1 MDTMTIEELKALL
14 DKATRGPW
22 KWVRDHSGLGGP
34 WRLTPGV
41 MWPSNSEATPGGD
54 EIDRANASLI
64 VLAPTLAAEVIAL
77 REREARLVEA
87 LRPFSAMASEMFA
100 ANWNDDGVAIS
111 FVTKDGPM
119 RITFKEF
126 REAHAAHAALK
137 EATATGRGTGTHK
150 EERGRGDDLH
160 QRDDLVVSRG

>member
-1 MDTMTIEELKALL
+1 MTIEELKALL

-64 VLAPTLAAEVIAL
+64 VLAPTLAAEVISL

-100 ANWNDDGVAIS
+100 ANWNYDDVAIG
-111 FVTKDGPM
+111 FVTREGPL
-119 RITFKEF
+119 RLTFKEF
-126 REAHAAHAALK
+126 CNAHTALAEIETEAG
-137 EATATGRGTGTHK
+137 E
-150 EERGRGDDLH
+150 
-160 QRDDLVVSRG
+160 

>member
-22 KWVRDHSGLGGP
+22 KWVRDRSGLGGP

-87 LRPFSAMASEMFA
+87 LRWMGAERNKQMRTADYHGDDCRCYRCAEDAVFA
-100 ANWNDDGVAIS
+100 ALAEI
-111 FVTKDGPM
+111 
-119 RITFKEF
+119 E
-126 REAHAAHAALK
+126 K
-137 EATATGRGTGTHK
+137 EAG
-150 EERGRGDDLH
+150 E
-160 QRDDLVVSRG
+160 

>member
-87 LRPFSAMASEMFA
+87 LADAEIMRDA
-100 ANWNDDGVAIS
+100 AEI
-111 FVTKDGPM
+111 
-119 RITFKEF
+119 R
-126 REAHAAHAALK
+126 ALK
-137 EATATGRGTGTHK
+137 ESPDA
-150 EERGRGDDLH
+150 
-160 QRDDLVVSRG
+160 

>member
-22 KWVRDHSGLGGP
+22 KWVRDYSGLGGP

-64 VLAPTLAAEVIAL
+64 VLAPTLAAEVISL

-100 ANWNDDGVAIS
+100 ANWNYDDVAIG
-111 FVTKDGPM
+111 FVTREGPL
-119 RITFKEF
+119 RLTFKEF
-126 REAHAAHAALK
+126 CNAHTALAEIEK
-137 EATATGRGTGTHK
+137 EAG
-150 EERGRGDDLH
+150 E
-160 QRDDLVVSRG
+160 

>member
-64 VLAPTLAAEVIAL
+64 VLAPTLDAGSYERESAILDDIARAITANVEPLVDRYAAL
-77 REREARLVEA
+77 RKVREKTDERL
-87 LRPFSAMASEMFA
+87 
-100 ANWNDDGVAIS
+100 
-111 FVTKDGPM
+111 
-119 RITFKEF
+119 
-126 REAHAAHAALK
+126 
-137 EATATGRGTGTHK
+137 
-150 EERGRGDDLH
+150 
-160 QRDDLVVSRG
+160 